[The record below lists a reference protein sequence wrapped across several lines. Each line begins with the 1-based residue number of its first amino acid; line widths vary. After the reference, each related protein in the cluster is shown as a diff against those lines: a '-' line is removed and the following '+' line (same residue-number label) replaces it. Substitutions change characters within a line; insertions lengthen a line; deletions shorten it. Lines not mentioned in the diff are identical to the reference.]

1 MSMQIWGHMAF
12 LLWNLNSNPGTV
24 TTLIEQK
31 VTPVSM
37 REEGSKDVILEVIG
51 KHISINDQE
60 SYHLGHLFGKS
71 AQTGIA
77 HRQFGRDFVWG
88 AWCVV

>member
-1 MSMQIWGHMAF
+1 
-12 LLWNLNSNPGTV
+12 
-24 TTLIEQK
+24 
-31 VTPVSM
+31 M

-77 HRQFGRDFVWG
+77 HRQLGRDFV
-88 AWCVV
+88 